1 MSSDNEDK
9 ESAQSA
15 EIIGMGEDGRRER
28 EKRASDVL
36 LLEGIEKIEKMNG
49 WEGRE
54 N

>member
-15 EIIGMGEDGRRER
+15 EIIRKDEDGRRER

-36 LLEGIEKIEKMNG
+36 TSEGIEKIEKMNG